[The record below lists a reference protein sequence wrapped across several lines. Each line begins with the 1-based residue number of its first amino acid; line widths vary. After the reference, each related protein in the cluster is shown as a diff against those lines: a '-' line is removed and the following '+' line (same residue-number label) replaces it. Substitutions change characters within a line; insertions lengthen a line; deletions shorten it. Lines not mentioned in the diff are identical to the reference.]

1 MSYQLYEKCGLVDSM
16 WPVEYRTPSIINL
29 RKMVQ
34 NYNKN
39 RLDIVRSLRMENP
52 KDKPDIFM
60 KIVVKEVQRLP

>member
-1 MSYQLYEKCGLVDSM
+1 
-16 WPVEYRTPSIINL
+16 VEYRTPSIINL